1 MKTLYASQ
9 PDNAII
15 FFIIL
20 FRFFFCFFWIQLMSH
35 NFVLRICCGTV
46 PSRFFF
52 FLGDWRSALPEH
64 VISLLIAN
72 GYFDSR
78 ASLGLI
84 NRPKS
89 KSKSSSK
96 RYQNQAAFLPAR
108 ARQMKTDPMRSD
120 AIRRSW
126 PGVTKNCRSFN
137 DRQLISMLFSVSVA
151 PSAVSL

>member
-1 MKTLYASQ
+1 MERYLV
-9 PDNAII
+9 D
-15 FFIIL
+15 FF
-20 FRFFFCFFWIQLMSH
+20 
-35 NFVLRICCGTV
+35 
-46 PSRFFF
+46 
-52 FLGDWRSALPEH
+52 GDWRSALPEH

-96 RYQNQAAFLPAR
+96 RYQNQAAFFASESASNENR
-108 ARQMKTDPMRSD
+108 SDPIRYD

-126 PGVTKNCRSFN
+126 PGLASPKIAAHLT
-137 DRQLISMLFSVSVA
+137 IVS
-151 PSAVSL
+151 